1 MPDLTIGE
9 NFAKVVDMSN
19 TIVILHVLAA
29 ILLIGPV
36 AISTS
41 MFAPQ
46 LRKVAAG
53 NDDAGSLRLLNKIT
67 RIYGL
72 ASLLVPTFGLIAMF
86 TVDGA
91 MKDATIHTGLLLS
104 IIAWAI
110 LVFLVIPRQ
119 RLALLS
125 LNALTPAD
133 NPASEKEAAKLQKTD
148 VNKLPGQ
155 NAMFGGIFN
164 LLWFVTAILMFL

>member
-1 MPDLTIGE
+1 
-9 NFAKVVDMSN
+9 MSN
-19 TIVILHVLAA
+19 IIVILHVLAA

-46 LRKVAAG
+46 MRKVAAG
-53 NDDAGSLRLLNKIT
+53 NEDAGSLRLLNKIT

-72 ASLLVPTFGLIAMF
+72 ASLLVPTFGLIAML
-86 TVDGA
+86 TIDGA
-91 MKDATIHTGLLLS
+91 MKNAAIHTGLLLS
-104 IIAWAI
+104 VIAWAV

-119 RLALLS
+119 RLALIS
-125 LNALTPAD
+125 LKALTPAD
-133 NPASEKEAAKLQKTD
+133 APASEKEAEKLQKTD
-148 VNKLPGQ
+148 INKLPGQ

-164 LLWFVTAILMFL
+164 LLWFITAILMFV